1 MPPKIE
7 QFVPLVPTLPSAE
20 SREFQITII
29 PQGEQAQSFQSLQN
43 SGPAI
48 GGQVHKKHGEPTLS
62 VQRDN
67 GRVTHIKI
75 QCGCGQTID
84 LECVYDEAGKDAPK
98 AKVVEAPEAAATPK
112 VKESSE
118 AKPSPKA
125 VEAPKERKPSKG
137 RK

>member
-20 SREFQITII
+20 SREFQISII

-43 SGPAI
+43 GAPVV
-48 GGQVHKKHGEPTLS
+48 GGQVPHKKHGEPTLS

-75 QCGCGQTID
+75 QCGCGQAIE
-84 LECVYDEAGKDAPK
+84 LECVYDEAGKVAPK
-98 AKVVEAPEAAATPK
+98 ANVVEAPEA
-112 VKESSE
+112 
-118 AKPSPKA
+118 KPSPKTE
-125 VEAPKERKPSKG
+125 EASKERKPSKG